1 MGLID
6 MATNVER
13 RRRIRAIEA
22 KIDSLRQTKETTD
35 SKLKQ
40 ARAELKHERSKK

>member
-1 MGLID
+1 

-13 RRRIRAIEA
+13 RRKIRAIEA
-22 KIDSLRQTKETTD
+22 KIDQLRTTKEKTD
-35 SKLKQ
+35 SQLKQ